1 MRRAAYLLLVATFIP
16 FLVVPATAQQEN
28 ISLSVPAFNQ
38 AYVNAAGYW
47 GNCPMGTNGCT
58 DVVASA
64 GCLITSFAMVLDY
77 YGVELSVPAASSCTG
92 ATQKG
97 MDPGILNDWLKTHGG
112 YGQCGDGSGACCLE
126 WTNLPPQISI
136 TTYVNRNER
145 GLAADARLI
154 IDRSLRNGHPI
165 ICGVHWG
172 NHCHGTTG
180 QTEDCHWVVVTGKTS
195 ATYTIIDPYNSD
207 TAASTGVKT
216 TLDHGV
222 FGSYTIDRYV
232 IVSGPV
238 PAVPQSDLRI
248 SLSFSPDGVVQAGQ
262 TQVRS
267 LTVQGSDGATPLFLY
282 TRVIDPNGNVRYAYH
297 TSTSGG
303 TLHYSRSKR
312 SLYPAAQPLS
322 DGTFIWGEE
331 PVSQSEAGTWTW
343 EAWAEDPSYPG
354 RPLGYEIAAYT
365 ISTEPASST
374 TAGILIAIA
383 LTLIITGAVYA
394 SILLRSGP

>member
-1 MRRAAYLLLVATFIP
+1 M
-16 FLVVPATAQQEN
+16 
-28 ISLSVPAFNQ
+28 
-38 AYVNAAGYW
+38 
-47 GNCPMGTNGCT
+47 
-58 DVVASA
+58 
-64 GCLITSFAMVLDY
+64 
-77 YGVELSVPAASSCTG
+77 
-92 ATQKG
+92 
-97 MDPGILNDWLKTHGG
+97 
-112 YGQCGDGSGACCLE
+112 
-126 WTNLPPQISI
+126 
-136 TTYVNRNER
+136 
-145 GLAADARLI
+145 
-154 IDRSLRNGHPI
+154 
-165 ICGVHWG
+165 
-172 NHCHGTTG
+172 
-180 QTEDCHWVVVTGKTS
+180 VVTGKTS

-282 TRVIDPNGNVRYAYH
+282 TRAIDPNGNVRYAYH